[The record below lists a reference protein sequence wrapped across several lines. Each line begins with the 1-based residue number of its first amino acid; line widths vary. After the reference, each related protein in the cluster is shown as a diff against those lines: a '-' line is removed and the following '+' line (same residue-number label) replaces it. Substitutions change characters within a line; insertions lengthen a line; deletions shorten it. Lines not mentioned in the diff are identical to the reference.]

1 MANKIELKRN
11 QDDTF
16 IIKEQDLLWL
26 LGCAKDILEE
36 DLTMHFDLPSKHL
49 VESNLKNVEEAIA
62 FIED

>member
-16 IIKEQDLLWL
+16 IIKEQDLLWQ

-36 DLTMHFDLPSKHL
+36 DITKHVDQPSKHL
-49 VESNLKNVEEAIA
+49 VESNLKKVEEAIA